1 MVQYTAEQKAKYYAD
16 NPDKLKA
23 KLEREAKKGAK
34 APMSGYKKKALKP
47 APKKNAGNAKMS
59 LTAAQKEMS
68 PFGKDYPP
76 LNPNSLGNFTT
87 FTTMS
92 RHTLSTS
99 TTNTKVFVFMP
110 SIRGIYQA
118 AEWDGVTG
126 VESAPGTMSPTYR
139 FATADTPTSMRP
151 LRSGLR
157 IRNTTS
163 NQDVGGIVRVLQQ
176 SSPIEW
182 DFVSGSSTS
191 LTSAMVGELTSACET
206 NPKSVEYSAHSL
218 CFGTNEF
225 VIAPATSSAYNS
237 YGNQFTAST
246 GAANFQAE
254 LNSMINDMPMNI
266 LIITFEPTSVVNT
279 YSITM
284 CDQLALRY
292 PTNTVLN
299 EMAKPHRKPTDAR
312 SSERIHEILQNGG
325 TVVLTE

>member
-1 MVQYTAEQKAKYYAD
+1 
-16 NPDKLKA
+16 
-23 KLEREAKKGAK
+23 
-34 APMSGYKKKALKP
+34 
-47 APKKNAGNAKMS
+47 
-59 LTAAQKEMS
+59 
-68 PFGKDYPP
+68 
-76 LNPNSLGNFTT
+76 
-87 FTTMS
+87 
-92 RHTLSTS
+92 
-99 TTNTKVFVFMP
+99 
-110 SIRGIYQA
+110 
-118 AEWDGVTG
+118 
-126 VESAPGTMSPTYR
+126 MSPTYR

-191 LTSAMVGELTSACET
+191 LTPAMVGELTSACET

-237 YGNQFTAST
+237 YGNQFTASA